1 MKLIYLFI
9 MILLGIVVS
18 IGTEPQQ
25 QGTTLT
31 ERTGELSVATWN
43 MEWFYDWDI
52 SDNQS
57 ETAKINSAP
66 SRKDWEWR
74 LKTTAE
80 AISKLNPTILCLQ
93 EIENRKVLEQLSATL
108 EQNHQ
113 LHYDVCFVKGRDTF
127 TEQDVGVLV
136 RRGLRPQ
143 VRRAPEPRNWNSRER
158 KPLTKQIMLEIPWG
172 EGVTLRKLTI
182 FNVHLL
188 AGEELGREMDRC
200 DQARFIKRWIEE
212 EHKRGNFV
220 ILAGDFNTAE
230 VRTIESYQRALDV
243 VAGKDTPD
251 NPDDDLEDVVN
262 LLPPIERITYGK
274 RGAMLDHIFIS
285 PKLKSGPGIAFDSIR
300 NRKDVAIR
308 GKGPDFSLKF
318 QDRRFWKVD
327 EDERDLSDHYPL
339 LAIFRM
345 K

>member
-1 MKLIYLFI
+1 
-9 MILLGIVVS
+9 
-18 IGTEPQQ
+18 
-25 QGTTLT
+25 
-31 ERTGELSVATWN
+31 
-43 MEWFYDWDI
+43 
-52 SDNQS
+52 
-57 ETAKINSAP
+57 
-66 SRKDWEWR
+66 
-74 LKTTAE
+74 
-80 AISKLNPTILCLQ
+80 
-93 EIENRKVLEQLSATL
+93 VLEQLSATL